1 MPRKTRTPVDTP
13 PPAAEAPPPAPDA
26 PVEPPAATAPPPVPT
41 PVDFRWTPLAEVKA
55 WDLNP
60 RDNTDAVP
68 KVAASIREFGFVA
81 PIVVWTSR
89 GQIVAGHTRLA
100 ALGSILAADPA
111 FVPKGAPAGTPP
123 GFAPVRFHEFDDDA
137 SAAAYAVADNRLNE
151 VARWDATKLT
161 AVLASLPAPKLTVT
175 GFDASMLAGL
185 AAPPPPVPPPAS
197 SPPSAPP
204 SESAAGPTRDK
215 FASVVHYDIIFDSV
229 EQQEMWYDFLKAL
242 KERYSR
248 DGTVAA
254 RLLAYIA
261 EHPVK
266 EG

>member
-1 MPRKTRTPVDTP
+1 MSQKRPPPPPPP
-13 PPAAEAPPPAPDA
+13 PPA
-26 PVEPPAATAPPPVPT
+26 
-41 PVDFRWTPLAEVKA
+41 DFRWVPIDEVQA

-60 RDNTDAVP
+60 RDNVDAIP

-100 ALGSILAADPA
+100 ALRAILAESPD
-111 FVPKGAPAGTPP
+111 FVPKGAPPGTSAGH
-123 GFAPVRFHEFDDDA
+123 APVRFHEFDDDA

-151 VARWDATKLT
+151 LARWDASKLS
-161 AVLASLPAPKLTVT
+161 AVLSKLPTPKLTVT